1 MADPN
6 EKKRL
11 TSFFIAFLKFKF
23 LCVHFQK
30 ELLLQE
36 KKIGDEN
43 FGKWQT
49 VFYFTFV
56 VFFPEP
62 SKGRGQTRYKTIR

>member
-6 EKKRL
+6 EEKRS
-11 TSFFIAFLKFKF
+11 TSFFIAFLQFKI

-36 KKIGDEN
+36 KKIGVEN
-43 FGKWQT
+43 SGEWRT

-62 SKGRGQTRYKTIR
+62 SKGKGQTKYNTIR